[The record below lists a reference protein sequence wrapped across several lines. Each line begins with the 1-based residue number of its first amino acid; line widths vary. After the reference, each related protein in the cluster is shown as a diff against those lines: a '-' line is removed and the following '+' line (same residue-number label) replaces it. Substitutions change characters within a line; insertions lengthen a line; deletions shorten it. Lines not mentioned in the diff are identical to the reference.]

1 MIPEFKQWQDCM
13 KTDSFSE
20 CLPLYKVYVEKKRS
34 ICTYIHDMHSIC
46 EAADR
51 SDSKCTRDP
60 EGRHQRG
67 HPSSYES

>member
-1 MIPEFKQWQDCM
+1 MILEFKQWQDCM

-34 ICTYIHDMHSIC
+34 ICRGMDPW
-46 EAADR
+46 
-51 SDSKCTRDP
+51 DSKCTRDP